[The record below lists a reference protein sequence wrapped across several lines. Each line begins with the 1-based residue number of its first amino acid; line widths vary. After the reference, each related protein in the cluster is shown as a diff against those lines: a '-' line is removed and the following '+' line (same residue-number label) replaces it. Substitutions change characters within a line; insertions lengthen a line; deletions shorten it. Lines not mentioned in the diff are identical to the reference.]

1 MLKNSLTLR
10 HASLRNAIE
19 RIFGVLERKFRIL
32 KSSPEYSIEAQSDIV
47 LALTALHNFT
57 RTRDGSQVDDYIE
70 SIENI
75 SVEDDSD
82 QPDLQLSLTSN
93 KEMDRFRDLI
103 AEQMWNDYQE
113 HIRKE

>member
-1 MLKNSLTLR
+1 
-10 HASLRNAIE
+10 
-19 RIFGVLERKFRIL
+19 
-32 KSSPEYSIEAQSDIV
+32 
-47 LALTALHNFT
+47 
-57 RTRDGSQVDDYIE
+57 VDDYIE

-93 KEMDRFRDLI
+93 EEMDRFRDLI

>member
-1 MLKNSLTLR
+1 M
-10 HASLRNAIE
+10 
-19 RIFGVLERKFRIL
+19 
-32 KSSPEYSIEAQSDIV
+32 
-47 LALTALHNFT
+47 
-57 RTRDGSQVDDYIE
+57 DDYIE

-113 HIRKE
+113 HIRKDWATIAPFTSTFFFCFLF